1 MARNTVLV
9 TGASR
14 GIGHAIAK
22 DCQAKSMEVI
32 GLSSKVPE
40 GVDWTHYGVDLTSSD
55 SGDQLKE
62 IIEKHRPARF
72 VGNAGLLISGRLED
86 VTQADFQRLMQI
98 NLFSL
103 MQTCQLMMP
112 IFEAEQFGRI
122 VLIGSRAALG
132 KEDRILYGPAKAAVA
147 SLGRSM
153 ALELARWQ
161 VTANTVA
168 PGPIATELF
177 NQGQPVG
184 TPARI
189 RIETNV
195 PLGRV
200 GDPADIAAA
209 TSFFLSDEAGYVTGQ
224 TLNVCGGLSVGFGAQ

>member
-22 DCQAKSMEVI
+22 DCKAKGMEVI
-32 GLSSKVPE
+32 GLSSKVPDN
-40 GVDWTHYGVDLTSSD
+40 VDWTHYGVDLTAVN

-86 VTQADFQRLMQI
+86 VNAEDFQRLMQI

-103 MQTCQLMMP
+103 MQTCHLMMP

-122 VLIGSRAALG
+122 VLIGSRDALG

-177 NQGQPVG
+177 NQGQPPG

-189 RIETNV
+189 KIEANV

-200 GDPADIAAA
+200 GDPAEIAAA
-209 TSFFLSDEAGYVTGQ
+209 TSFFLSDEASYVTGQ
-224 TLNVCGGLSVGFGAQ
+224 TLNVCGGLSVGFAGQ

>member
-22 DCQAKSMEVI
+22 QCQQKGMEVI
-32 GLSSKVPE
+32 GLSSSVP
-40 GVDWTHYGVDLTSSD
+40 DNLPWQHYGVDLTASD
-55 SGDQLKE
+55 SGEQLKQ
-62 IIEKHRPARF
+62 IIDKHKPARF
-72 VGNAGLLISGRLED
+72 VGNAGLLITGRLEN
-86 VTQADFQRLMQI
+86 VTQPDFQRLMQI

-103 MQTCQLMMP
+103 IQTAQLMMP
-112 IFEAEQFGRI
+112 VFEAENFGRI

-132 KEDRILYGPAKAAVA
+132 KEDRVIYGPAKAAVA
-147 SLGRSM
+147 SLGRTLS
-153 ALELARWQ
+153 LELAKWQ

-177 NQGQPVG
+177 NHGQPPGSPV
-184 TPARI
+184 RVK
-189 RIETNV
+189 IESSV

-200 GDPADIAAA
+200 GDPDDIAAA
-209 TSFFLSDEAGYVTGQ
+209 TCFFLSDEAGYVTGQ

>member
-1 MARNTVLV
+1 M
-9 TGASR
+9 
-14 GIGHAIAK
+14 
-22 DCQAKSMEVI
+22 
-32 GLSSKVPE
+32 
-40 GVDWTHYGVDLTSSD
+40 
-55 SGDQLKE
+55 
-62 IIEKHRPARF
+62 
-72 VGNAGLLISGRLED
+72 
-86 VTQADFQRLMQI
+86 
-98 NLFSL
+98 
-103 MQTCQLMMP
+103 
-112 IFEAEQFGRI
+112 
-122 VLIGSRAALG
+122 LIGSRAALG

-177 NQGQPVG
+177 NQGQPVVHLPVSDRDKC
-184 TPARI
+184 TAWA
-189 RIETNV
+189 
-195 PLGRV
+195 V

>member
-14 GIGHAIAK
+14 GIGQAIGK
-22 DCQAKSMEVI
+22 DCQAKGIKVI
-32 GLSSKVPE
+32 GLSSKVPDK
-40 GVDWTHYGVDLTSSD
+40 VDWTHYGVDLTAD
-55 SGDQLKE
+55 NAGDQLNE
-62 IIEKHRPARF
+62 IIEKHRPARI

-86 VTQADFQRLMQI
+86 VKAEDFQRLMQI

-103 MQTCQLMMP
+103 IQTCQLMMP

-177 NQGQPVG
+177 NQGQPPG

-189 RIETNV
+189 KIEANV

-200 GDPADIAAA
+200 GDPAEIAAA
-209 TSFFLSDEAGYVTGQ
+209 TSFFLSDEASYVTGQ
-224 TLNVCGGLSVGFGAQ
+224 TLNVCGGLSVGFGGQ

>member
-22 DCQAKSMEVI
+22 DCQAKGMEVI

-40 GVDWTHYGVDLTSSD
+40 GVDWKHYGVDLTSSD

-147 SLGRSM
+147 SLGQHGSG
-153 ALELARWQ
+153 AGTLAGDGKYGCPWPYRD
-161 VTANTVA
+161 
-168 PGPIATELF
+168 
-177 NQGQPVG
+177 
-184 TPARI
+184 RI
-189 RIETNV
+189 I
-195 PLGRV
+195 
-200 GDPADIAAA
+200 
-209 TSFFLSDEAGYVTGQ
+209 
-224 TLNVCGGLSVGFGAQ
+224 

>member
-1 MARNTVLV
+1 MACNTVLV

-22 DCQAKSMEVI
+22 DCQAKGMEVI
-32 GLSSKVPE
+32 GLSSKVPDN
-40 GVDWTHYGVDLTSSD
+40 VDWTHYGVDLTAAN
-55 SGDQLKE
+55 SGNQLKE
-62 IIEKHRPARF
+62 IIEKHLPARF

-86 VTQADFQRLMQI
+86 VNAEDFQRLMQI

-177 NQGQPVG
+177 NQGQPPG

-189 RIETNV
+189 KIEANV

-200 GDPADIAAA
+200 GDPAEIAAA
-209 TSFFLSDEAGYVTGQ
+209 TSFFLSDEASYVTGQ
-224 TLNVCGGLSVGFGAQ
+224 TLNVCGGLSVGFGGQ

>member
-1 MARNTVLV
+1 
-9 TGASR
+9 
-14 GIGHAIAK
+14 
-22 DCQAKSMEVI
+22 
-32 GLSSKVPE
+32 
-40 GVDWTHYGVDLTSSD
+40 
-55 SGDQLKE
+55 
-62 IIEKHRPARF
+62 
-72 VGNAGLLISGRLED
+72 
-86 VTQADFQRLMQI
+86 
-98 NLFSL
+98 
-103 MQTCQLMMP
+103 
-112 IFEAEQFGRI
+112 
-122 VLIGSRAALG
+122 
-132 KEDRILYGPAKAAVA
+132 YGPAKAAVA

>member
-22 DCQAKSMEVI
+22 DCQAKGMEVI
-32 GLSSKVPE
+32 GLSSKVPDK
-40 GVDWTHYGVDLTSSD
+40 VDWTHYGVDLTAAN
-55 SGDQLKE
+55 SGNQLKE

-86 VTQADFQRLMQI
+86 VNAEDFQRLMQI

-132 KEDRILYGPAKAAVA
+132 KEDHILYGPAKAAVA

-177 NQGQPVG
+177 NQGQPPG

-189 RIETNV
+189 KIEANV

-200 GDPADIAAA
+200 GDPAEIAAA
-209 TSFFLSDEAGYVTGQ
+209 TSFFLSDEASYVTGQ
-224 TLNVCGGLSVGFGAQ
+224 TLNVCGGLSVGFGGQ